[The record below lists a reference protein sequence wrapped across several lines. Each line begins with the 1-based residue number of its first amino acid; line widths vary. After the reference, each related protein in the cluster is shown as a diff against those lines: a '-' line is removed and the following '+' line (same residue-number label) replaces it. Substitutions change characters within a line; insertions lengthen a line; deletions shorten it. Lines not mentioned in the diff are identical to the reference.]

1 MRTKIGIVGGGQL
14 GRMLAFEAK
23 KLGFTVNVIDPTPN
37 SPAGQVA
44 DHQIVADFK
53 DEKAIKKL
61 AAMSDY
67 LTFEIELAN
76 SKILDELTK
85 KGLQINP
92 SAKTLTII
100 KDKLKQKQFLRTSS
114 IPVAAFMEVTTKAD
128 ILQAAKQFGYPLVLK
143 ARFDAYDGRGNALI
157 KKPSDIDAALKKLQD
172 RQLYVEQFVPFTK
185 ELAVMVAR
193 STTGEIAVYP
203 VVETIHKNNICHTV
217 LVPAPV
223 DKSAIKQAQKLAIQ
237 VMQHLK
243 GAGCFGIEMFLS
255 KKNQVL
261 INELAPRVH
270 NSGHY
275 SIESCATS
283 QFEQHIRAITGLPLG
298 STQLTVPA
306 AVMVNILGDRVG
318 PAQVTG
324 LDKALQI
331 PQVYVHIYGKA
342 ETKLERKM
350 GHITAI
356 APTIKQAL
364 KNAQQARK
372 YITI

>member
-1 MRTKIGIVGGGQL
+1 MKHRIGIVGGGQL

-53 DEKAIKKL
+53 DEAAIKKL
-61 AAMSDY
+61 ASMSDY
-67 LTFEIELAN
+67 LTFEIELAQLSN
-76 SKILDELTK
+76 
-85 KGLQINP
+85 
-92 SAKTLTII
+92 KTLNII
-100 KDKLKQKQFLRTSS
+100 KDKLKQKQFLRTAK
-114 IPVAAFMEVTTKAD
+114 IPVAAFMEVSTKAD
-128 ILQAAKQFGYPLVLK
+128 IIQAAKQFGYPILLK
-143 ARFDAYDGRGNALI
+143 ARFDAYDGRGNAVI
-157 KKPSDIDAALKKLQD
+157 KSVSDIEAALEKLQG

-193 STTGEIAVYP
+193 STRGEIAVYP

-223 DKSAIKQAQKLAIQ
+223 AKPAINQAQKLAIQ
-237 VMQHLK
+237 AMQHLK
-243 GAGCFGIEMFLS
+243 GAGVFGIEMFLT
-255 KKNQVL
+255 KNNQVL

-298 STQLTVPA
+298 STKLTVPA
-306 AVMVNILGDRVG
+306 AVMVNILGDRQG
-318 PAQVTG
+318 PAQVQG
-324 LDKALQI
+324 LEKALKL

-342 ETKLERKM
+342 ETKMERKM

-364 KNAQQARK
+364 QNATKARQ
-372 YITI
+372 YIHI